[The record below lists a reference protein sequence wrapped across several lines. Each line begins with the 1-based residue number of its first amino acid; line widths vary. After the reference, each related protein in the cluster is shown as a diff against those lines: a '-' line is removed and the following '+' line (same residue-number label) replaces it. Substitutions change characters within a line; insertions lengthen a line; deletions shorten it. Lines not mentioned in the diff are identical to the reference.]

1 MAVYKEGDGG
11 RLALSNRFQFFA
23 PVDPPKEPV
32 MNSSMRLM
40 VFSAVCAFVS
50 STATSR
56 AEPLDTARVPSKA
69 VWVMHLDMDAARGST
84 VLRNMEARMLKKHPH
99 LEQMMAMGAG
109 IIGMDVRKDL
119 HDVTVY
125 GLDTDKHNAVMIV
138 HAKADRK
145 KLETMVEKA
154 KDHVTSDH
162 RGYTLHGW
170 THKGGRQSEGR
181 SVVGAFYNDSTM
193 VFAQTKGQVEKAIDV
208 FDGKSTSLSDDSPLA
223 GRVRPGT
230 ILVGRA
236 IAVNPDT
243 KCPVLKEAQ
252 GFRVAMGEHEGNSFY
267 RGLLDMNSAEA
278 AQQAKAV
285 TEGMVALG
293 SLSLGGEPEAM
304 KLVQGVT
311 ASTEGQK
318 CLITWDAKAGDV
330 WTVVE
335 KLAEKMEAKMAKR
348 KAEWNKMHGGKSD
361 GAGKKKEKSP
371 PKAEKPFRDD
381 EF

>member
-1 MAVYKEGDGG
+1 MKYA
-11 RLALSNRFQFFA
+11 
-23 PVDPPKEPV
+23 
-32 MNSSMRLM
+32 MRPI
-40 VFSAVCAFVS
+40 VFPAVCAALSLAV
-50 STATSR
+50 AAK
-56 AEPLDTARVPSKA
+56 AEPLDAARVPAKA
-69 VWVMHLDMDAARGST
+69 VWLMHVDVDASREST
-84 VLRNMEARMLKKHPH
+84 VLQKMEARMLKKHPH

-109 IIGMDVRKDL
+109 MIGMDVRKDL

-145 KLETMVEKA
+145 KLEAMVEKA

-170 THKGGRQSEGR
+170 THKGWRQSEGKP
-181 SVVGAFYNDSTM
+181 VVGAFYDDSTM
-193 VFAQTKGQVEKAIDV
+193 VFARTKKQVEHAIDV
-208 FDGKSTSLSDDSPLA
+208 LDGKSDGLGEKSPLA

-236 IAVNPDT
+236 SAVNPET
-243 KCPVLKEAQ
+243 KCPVLKDAK
-252 GFRVAMGEHEGNSFY
+252 GFRVAMGEHEGTSFY
-267 RGLLDMNSAEA
+267 RALLEMKSAESA
-278 AQQAKAV
+278 EQVKTV

-293 SLSLGGEPEAM
+293 SLSFGGEPKVM
-304 KLVQGVT
+304 KLVQGVESMT
-311 ASTEGQK
+311 RGDT
-318 CLITWDAKAGDV
+318 CLISWDAKANDV

-335 KLAEKMEAKMAKR
+335 QVAEKMEAKMAKH
-348 KAEWNKMHGGKSD
+348 KAEWSKMHGGKSG
-361 GAGKKKEKSP
+361 GAEKKKKKSS